1 MDNTNLV
8 PSYRNL
14 LTDIGQL
21 LQQARQQ
28 VASAVNTTML
38 TTYWTIGQYIVEF
51 EQQGNERAEYG
62 SDLINRLSHDL
73 TERYGKGFSKSNL
86 LYIRKLYITF
96 PISETVSHLLTWSH
110 YFEILKLDDPLE
122 MNYYRKEMNV
132 EGDNE
137 PIGIVLGANKDQ
149 LMMQYA
155 LQGITNQLF
164 VAKYQLYLPSRE
176 ELQSKLYEILNRQSE

>member
-21 LQQARQQ
+21 LQQVRQQ
-28 VASAVNTTML
+28 VAYAVNTTML

-51 EQQGNERAEYG
+51 EQ
-62 SDLINRLSHDL
+62 
-73 TERYGKGFSKSNL
+73 
-86 LYIRKLYITF
+86 
-96 PISETVSHLLTWSH
+96 
-110 YFEILKLDDPLE
+110 
-122 MNYYRKEMNV
+122 
-132 EGDNE
+132 
-137 PIGIVLGANKDQ
+137 
-149 LMMQYA
+149 
-155 LQGITNQLF
+155 QGITNQLF